1 MTATA
6 ATVNWDR
13 FAAEL
18 DGIEVI
24 RDRPQVEKLSKDYY
38 DFSPILQGQLA
49 DKVGDIV
56 VRPKTEAEVL
66 RVAKACV
73 AAKVPVTVR
82 GAGTGN
88 YGQCIPLAGGVILDL
103 SRMNAVKWVQPGI
116 ACVEPGANWPLSI
129 R

>member
-49 DKVGDIV
+49 DKVGDLV
-56 VRPKTEAEVL
+56 VRP
-66 RVAKACV
+66 RD
-73 AAKVPVTVR
+73 R
-82 GAGTGN
+82 G
-88 YGQCIPLAGGVILDL
+88 
-103 SRMNAVKWVQPGI
+103 
-116 ACVEPGANWPLSI
+116 
-129 R
+129 